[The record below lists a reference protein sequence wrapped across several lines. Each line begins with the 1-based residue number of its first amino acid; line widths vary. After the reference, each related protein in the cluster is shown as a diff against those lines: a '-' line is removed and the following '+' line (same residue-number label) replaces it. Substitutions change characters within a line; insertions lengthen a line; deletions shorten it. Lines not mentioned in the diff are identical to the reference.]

1 MTEQVQ
7 VQPSTLEFTDIDNA
21 TRIIKAALERGA
33 FQAEEMS
40 GVAAVYDKFC
50 VFRDEVVAAN
60 AQQEAG
66 PQEGDVV
73 EPVAPVEGA
82 E

>member
-7 VQPSTLEFTDIDNA
+7 APEVTLEIVDIANA
-21 TRIIKAALERGA
+21 TQIMKAAIERGV

-40 GVAAVYDKFC
+40 GVAGVFDKF
-50 VFRDEVVAAN
+50 AAFIKQVE
-60 AQQEAG
+60 AQTQAEQEAG
-66 PQEGDVV
+66 EGV
-73 EPVAPVEGA
+73 ETEAEG

>member
-7 VQPSTLEFTDIDNA
+7 AQEVTLEIADIANA
-21 TRIIKAALERGA
+21 TQIMKAAIERGV

-40 GVAAVYDKFC
+40 GVAGVFDKFSTFIAQ
-50 VFRDEVVAAN
+50 VQAQAA
-60 AQQEAG
+60 AEQAEA
-66 PQEGDVV
+66 PEAS
-73 EPVAPVEGA
+73 EA

>member
-7 VQPSTLEFTDIDNA
+7 QTAGLELADIANA
-21 TRIIKAALERGA
+21 TQIMKAAIERGV
-33 FQAEEMS
+33 FRAEEMS
-40 GVAAVYDKFC
+40 GVVAVYDKFRI
-50 VFRDEVVAAN
+50 FRDEVIAKQQAEAA
-60 AQQEAG
+60 

-73 EPVAPVEGA
+73 EPAAPVEGA

>member
-1 MTEQVQ
+1 
-7 VQPSTLEFTDIDNA
+7 
-21 TRIIKAALERGA
+21 
-33 FQAEEMS
+33 MS
-40 GVAAVYDKFC
+40 GVAAVYDKFR

-60 AQQEAG
+60 APQEAE